1 MICNSLAAANMSIRR
16 KRMKERMKRLKCK
29 ELFTLINS
37 HQRSCSVCES
47 EGLAVI
53 PLHESPAS
61 KVDIQCGT
69 NETLYATILF
79 PGGGGL
85 LLTEALFRDDWNLY
99 NGLMTVYK
107 LAIFVIVHVCYR
119 KILSIIFIQKLI
131 SQIITKISILNKETA
146 SCTLNYTTLK

>member
-1 MICNSLAAANMSIRR
+1 MICNALAAANMSIRR
-16 KRMKERMKRLKCK
+16 KRMKRLKCK

-69 NETLYATILF
+69 IETLYATILF

-119 KILSIIFIQKLI
+119 KKLSIIFIQKLI
-131 SQIITKISILNKETA
+131 SQIITKILNKETA